1 MRTIDDCDRRRPPN
15 DGGHDDLPPCKNCGQ
30 DFSEHHDSEDGWLC
44 PYEYQ
49 RDAVYGSFCGGD
61 PRNFSPDYECSTPEE
76 RENHRKACEEAER
89 AANPNLPCPSGFER
103 LPGCGIAHVLRCPFG
118 LGVTTFEPTYY
129 ERDDGEQLTTESE
142 VRDE

>member
-1 MRTIDDCDRRRPPN
+1 MTDDDRPTTADTTTAAVQNWWPGLRASR
-15 DGGHDDLPPCKNCGQ
+15 L
-30 DFSEHHDSEDGWLC
+30 EDGWLC

-89 AANPNLPCPSGFER
+89 AANPNLPCPSGF
-103 LPGCGIAHVLRCPFG
+103 
-118 LGVTTFEPTYY
+118 
-129 ERDDGEQLTTESE
+129 
-142 VRDE
+142 